1 MRGNVYS
8 KIIEISIG
16 ITMKVLIVVLA
27 IFMLSIIGCSNDDEA
42 KYAEG
47 TDAFRSDDYE
57 TALAILT
64 SLAED
69 GHAEAQIF
77 LGSMYDLGEGVPQNY
92 ETAAKWWHLAAEDGH
107 AEAQIFL
114 GSMYDLGEGVP
125 QNYETAVK
133 WYTLAAEQGHAEA
146 QYSLGFMYD
155 MGEGVPQ
162 NDKTAV
168 KWYTLAAE
176 QNHSEA
182 QYSLGF
188 MYGMGEGVPQNK
200 IYAHMWYNIATSK
213 GLDSLYRDEIEE
225 YMTAAEIITADQLA
239 VECIAKEYKGCMS
252 VY

>member
-1 MRGNVYS
+1 MYS

-64 SLAED
+64 SL
-69 GHAEAQIF
+69 
-77 LGSMYDLGEGVPQNY
+77 
-92 ETAAKWWHLAAEDGH
+92 AEDGH